1 MTILDLECVVHFQVS
16 QICAAAVAATTNP
29 VALRLD
35 SSIVAVVT
43 YAEAEHYFS
52 VE

>member
-1 MTILDLECVVHFQVS
+1 MS
-16 QICAAAVAATTNP
+16 QICAANGVATTEDP
-29 VALRLD
+29 LALQLD
-35 SSIVAVVT
+35 SNIVAVVT